1 MMDDLDLLLKKPVIY
16 YVKKNK
22 RPFFVGLSLLVFN
35 NFIDCLTPIVLK
47 MAIDYLAKGIY
58 QPFEI
63 FKISGMFFS
72 IMATLA
78 ITRYGWRVFWGQF
91 HTLSAED
98 LRNRIFNQFT
108 ILGPK
113 FFNKNPIGELMSL
126 ITNDVQSFRNG
137 IGPGLLILV
146 DGISLIAIIVPMM
159 IYVDFDWTWKC
170 LILMPFVPF
179 IINFIMKKIWHNYKD
194 QQDCLS
200 EMTGYTQEII
210 SGIRTIKTFS
220 QELNKTKLFN
230 IFSKKYEEATNRM
243 NLVDAFFNP
252 IMHLSVATGTIILFY
267 VGGTEVIAGV
277 KTVGSFI
284 AFQRYINK
292 IIWPMSALGFGF
304 SQFQKGMASFS
315 RIKNQLKEVPEFKND
330 EGKEIK
336 EISSIEVKNLF
347 FSYDKEIKT
356 LQDINFKIVKGDFL
370 GIVGSVGSGK
380 STLINL
386 LCKYLDPTSGAIL
399 LNGEDYNVYKYS
411 EIWKNIKL
419 VPQESFLFSETV
431 RNNILY
437 GHGSTIPN
445 EEMLLEKTIDQV
457 GIKNEIL
464 SLPEAFDS
472 QLGERGVNLSG
483 GQKQRLALARGLIL
497 HSPVLLLDDTLSA
510 VDAET
515 EEKIQNELYQANP
528 NQIRV
533 VITHRL
539 KTVAKANQIIVL
551 EKGRIEAMGTH
562 LQLLET
568 SKIYRQMADLQGAFH
583 MQAKGLEHE

>member
-1 MMDDLDLLLKKPVIY
+1 
-16 YVKKNK
+16 
-22 RPFFVGLSLLVFN
+22 
-35 NFIDCLTPIVLK
+35 
-47 MAIDYLAKGIY
+47 
-58 QPFEI
+58 
-63 FKISGMFFS
+63 
-72 IMATLA
+72 
-78 ITRYGWRVFWGQF
+78 
-91 HTLSAED
+91 
-98 LRNRIFNQFT
+98 
-108 ILGPK
+108 
-113 FFNKNPIGELMSL
+113 
-126 ITNDVQSFRNG
+126 
-137 IGPGLLILV
+137 
-146 DGISLIAIIVPMM
+146 
-159 IYVDFDWTWKC
+159 
-170 LILMPFVPF
+170 
-179 IINFIMKKIWHNYKD
+179 
-194 QQDCLS
+194 
-200 EMTGYTQEII
+200 
-210 SGIRTIKTFS
+210 
-220 QELNKTKLFN
+220 
-230 IFSKKYEEATNRM
+230 
-243 NLVDAFFNP
+243 
-252 IMHLSVATGTIILFY
+252 
-267 VGGTEVIAGV
+267 
-277 KTVGSFI
+277 
-284 AFQRYINK
+284 
-292 IIWPMSALGFGF
+292 LGFGF

-315 RIKNQLKEVPEFKND
+315 RIKNQLKEIPEFIND
-330 EGKEIK
+330 EGKEIE
-336 EISSIEVKNLF
+336 EISSIEVKNLS

-386 LCKYLDPTSGAIL
+386 LCKYLDPTSGVIL
-399 LNGEDYNVYKYS
+399 LNGEDYNVFKYS

-437 GHGSTIPN
+437 GHGSAIPN
-445 EEMLLEKTIDQV
+445 EEILLEKTIDQV

-464 SLPEAFDS
+464 SLPEAFES

-483 GQKQRLALARGLIL
+483 GQKQRLALARGLII

-528 NQIRV
+528 NQIRI

-583 MQAKGLEHE
+583 MQDKGLSHE

>member
-1 MMDDLDLLLKKPVIY
+1 MDDLDLLLKNPVIY
-16 YVKKNK
+16 YIKKNK

-58 QPFEI
+58 QPVEI

-108 ILGPK
+108 VLGPK

-159 IYVDFDWTWKC
+159 IYVDFGWTWKC
-170 LILMPFVPF
+170 LILMPLVPF
-179 IINFIMKKIWHNYKD
+179 IISFIMKKIWHNYKD
-194 QQDCLS
+194 QQDRLS

-252 IMHLSVATGTIILFY
+252 IMQLSVATGTIILFY
-267 VGGTEVIAGV
+267 VGGTEVISGI

-315 RIKNQLKEVPEFKND
+315 RIKNQLKEIPEFIND

-336 EISSIEVKNLF
+336 EISSIEVKNLS

-356 LQDINFKIVKGDFL
+356 LQDINFKMVKGDFL

-386 LCKYLDPTSGAIL
+386 LCKYLDPTSGVIL

-437 GHGSTIPN
+437 GHGSVIPN
-445 EEMLLEKTIDQV
+445 EEILLEKTIDQV

-464 SLPEAFDS
+464 SLPEAFES

-528 NQIRV
+528 NQIRI

-539 KTVAKANQIIVL
+539 KTVGKANQIIVL

-583 MQAKGLEHE
+583 MQDKGLSHE